1 MPAYCRTEQI
11 RKGFS
16 HFRLLLLGMA
26 VALLCC
32 QCRTSE
38 DSSNVIASLD
48 EGSKFGRF
56 GKLTPVGEKRQ
67 SGYKFKG
74 INDHELESKKTEGG
88 ERIANTNR
96 NERVIRNR
104 EGEVVRVEKRED
116 LYNNRSD
123 HTANETGRS
132 FTGKKAK
139 LKKDEFASKEFRKP
153 EYLKRQEFTATQSF
167 READQTARESGE
179 ETSRFSKLFKTNSH
193 SATNQSA
200 TENGRRNRLFDR
212 TFDTN
217 TDRTAARSQRQAAI
231 PEPVNA
237 TAGYQDNAA
246 MTMDDVKKLVNPE
259 SSR

>member
-1 MPAYCRTEQI
+1 MSAHCRTERIQA
-11 RKGFS
+11 GFS
-16 HFRLLLLGMA
+16 HFRLLLLGVA
-26 VALLCC
+26 VGLFCC
-32 QCRTSE
+32 QCRTGDE
-38 DSSNVIASLD
+38 SSNVISSLD
-48 EGSKFGRF
+48 QGSKFGRF

-74 INDHELESKKTEGG
+74 INDNELESSQSEGG

-96 NERVIRNR
+96 NEKVIRNP

-116 LYNNRSD
+116 LYGNRSE

-132 FTGKKAK
+132 FTGKRAK
-139 LKKDEFASKEFRKP
+139 LKKDEFASKEFHKP
-153 EYLKRQEFTATQSF
+153 EYLKRQEFAATQSF

-179 ETSRFSKLFKTNSH
+179 ETTRFSKLFKTHSH

-200 TENGRRNRLFDR
+200 AENGSRNQLFNR
-212 TFDTN
+212 TFDTK
-217 TDRTAARSQRQAAI
+217 TDRTAARAQRQAAI

-246 MTMDDVKKLVNPE
+246 MTMDDVKKLVNPG

>member
-1 MPAYCRTEQI
+1 MPAHCRTERIQA
-11 RKGFS
+11 GFS
-16 HFRLLLLGMA
+16 HFRLLLFGVA
-26 VALLCC
+26 VAFLCC
-32 QCRTSE
+32 QCRTGE
-38 DSSNVIASLD
+38 DSSNVISSLD
-48 EGSKFGRF
+48 QESKFGRF

-74 INDHELESKKTEGG
+74 INDHELESNKSEGG
-88 ERIANTNR
+88 ERVSNTTR

-104 EGEVVRVEKRED
+104 EGEVVRVEKRDD
-116 LYNNRSD
+116 LYSDRSS

-153 EYLKRQEFTATQSF
+153 EYLKRQEFAATQSF

-179 ETSRFSKLFKTNSH
+179 ETTRFSKLFKTNSH
-193 SATNQSA
+193 SATNQA
-200 TENGRRNRLFDR
+200 AAENGSRNRLFNK

-217 TDRTAARSQRQAAI
+217 TDRTAARAQRQAAI
-231 PEPVNA
+231 PDPVNA

-259 SSR
+259 ASR